1 MQKIFYEYYFYKF
14 VVTLYVSIL
23 FLLLPLEH
31 KIIFGSKIIILWLG
45 TIFITNKNSLLWTH
59 NDLVNNFIIFWV
71 LIFFT

>member
-45 TIFITNKNSLLWTH
+45 TIFITNKNSLL
-59 NDLVNNFIIFWV
+59 
-71 LIFFT
+71 